1 MGVKFFVDRGTVTT
15 LSSIELN
22 DMILKAHKAN
32 LRVYIHAIS
41 RAAQDMA
48 LAAVEFAEKTIPGK
62 NLRHRIEHMGND
74 YHDPVYFDRLK
85 QLGAIA
91 LPTAYFVGI
100 GPQEWLQPKGDRA
113 FPFKTLLDRG
123 LCVPGNSD
131 SAGTEPEA
139 YNPLYEIW
147 CMVVR
152 QSKEG
157 EPVFPQE
164 KISVMDA
171 IRIYTMHSAYAGFD
185 ENVKGS
191 IEPGKM
197 ADFAV
202 LAEDPLTVPEDRLKD
217 IQVEMTIV
225 DGKIVYKSGVT

>member
-1 MGVKFFVDRGTVTT
+1 
-15 LSSIELN
+15 
-22 DMILKAHKAN
+22 
-32 LRVYIHAIS
+32 
-41 RAAQDMA
+41 MA
-48 LAAVEFAEKTIPGK
+48 LAAVEFAEKTMPGK

-74 YHDPVYFDRLK
+74 YHDPAYFDRLK
-85 QLGAIA
+85 QIGAIA
-91 LPTAYFVGI
+91 LPTAYFIGI

-113 FPFKTLLDRG
+113 FPFKTLLDKG

-152 QSKEG
+152 RSKEG
-157 EPVFPQE
+157 APVFPQE

-202 LAEDPLTVPEDRLKD
+202 LTENPLTVPEDRLRD
-217 IQVEMTIV
+217 IQVHMTIV
-225 DGKIVYKSGVT
+225 DGKIVYQSE